1 MTPLNR
7 YSSVMK
13 TAARKRSTAQVF
25 ADWAAFY
32 KQTCRQQTTVTGLQP
47 ITITKEIPLMV

>member
-13 TAARKRSTAQVF
+13 TAARKHSPAQVF